1 MLQKVGQ
8 ENKMQEDIY
17 EELTFELSTY
27 TVDDKHVYHVSTLDG
42 EVIAII
48 DKPEDWGIDYECI

>member
-27 TVDDKHVYHVSTLDG
+27 TVENGRHVYHVSTLDG

-48 DKPEDWGIDYECI
+48 DKLEDWEFNND

>member
-1 MLQKVGQ
+1 
-8 ENKMQEDIY
+8 MQEDIY

-27 TVDDKHVYHVSTLDG
+27 TVDDMHVYHVSTLDG

-48 DKPEDWGIDYECI
+48 DKLEDWGMDYECR

>member
-1 MLQKVGQ
+1 MQ
-8 ENKMQEDIY
+8 ENIY

-42 EVIAII
+42 ETIAII
-48 DKPEDWGIDYECI
+48 DKLEDWGFNDD

>member
-1 MLQKVGQ
+1 
-8 ENKMQEDIY
+8 MQEDIY

-27 TVDDKHVYHVSTLDG
+27 TVNDRNVYHVSTLDC

-48 DKPEDWGIDYECI
+48 DKLEDWEFNND